1 MQIRFANTLGKKI
14 ALAAAALSIV
24 CLITYVPYESGMK
37 ALDTTVVGMLVATIA
52 CDAAYAAISVKA
64 RFDVMGIVQ
73 IAGAATS
80 ALALTN
86 YLNDDI
92 ANLADLLNGV
102 TIFSGGSGDVNTIF
116 LIIGLLVVVGIMQIA
131 ACFMKPE
138 Q

>member
-14 ALAAAALSIV
+14 ALVAAALSIV
-24 CLITYVPYESGMK
+24 CLIVYVPYESGMK
-37 ALDTTVVGMLVATIA
+37 ALDTTVVGMLIAAIA
-52 CDAAYAAISVKA
+52 CDVVYAAVSLKA

-73 IAGAATS
+73 IAGVAA
-80 ALALTN
+80 AAFALTN

-116 LIIGLLVVVGIMQIA
+116 LIIGLLAAVGIVQIV
-131 ACFMKPE
+131 ACFMKSE